1 MEYDEVFMSLCQQEE
16 NDRSSSHLTELR
28 TTLPIDVPA
37 DSASKLP
44 SISLSPSD
52 CNGSLSATSTK
63 KKNRV
68 FSTIKTDHEIEVA
81 RATSVP
87 ARTHKDTKY
96 CLGLWESWKEWR
108 QMENHD
114 VIESIEKLSK
124 SKMEFWL
131 SRFVVE
137 VRQIFFNITPTILP
151 IIFVYRFEKKM
162 GLNLHQTLCI
172 TL

>member
-1 MEYDEVFMSLCQQEE
+1 
-16 NDRSSSHLTELR
+16 
-28 TTLPIDVPA
+28 
-37 DSASKLP
+37 
-44 SISLSPSD
+44 
-52 CNGSLSATSTK
+52 
-63 KKNRV
+63 
-68 FSTIKTDHEIEVA
+68 
-81 RATSVP
+81 
-87 ARTHKDTKY
+87 
-96 CLGLWESWKEWR
+96 
-108 QMENHD
+108 MENHD

-137 VRQIFFNITPTILP
+137 VRQFFLNITPKILP